1 MRKALENRSSPV
13 PVLAMVLLAALAG
26 CTTKGT
32 STPTTPDVAQP
43 RVKASELRAYCPTVT
58 LRDGTAYFSTYSG
71 DRTPDNVVYQAALTD
86 TTRSCQ
92 YGDGTIIIDAAV
104 AGKVVPGPKYHDG
117 TITMPIR
124 LAVLQGGKVV
134 YSKLQRQTATITN
147 GDTATQF
154 MFNDKGITVPRS
166 GQNDLQVFVGFDEG
180 PATADHKTAHMG
192 RKRK

>member
-71 DRTPDNVVYQAALTD
+71 DRTPDNVVYQAALTAACTYANTQMAAKYD
-86 TTRSCQ
+86 VVNPGALKRLVAA
-92 YGDGTIIIDAAV
+92 GTQLRPFPQDVLEASLKASNELYSEISAKNADFKKAIDAMA
-104 AGKVVPGPKYHDG
+104 A
-117 TITMPIR
+117 
-124 LAVLQGGKVV
+124 
-134 YSKLQRQTATITN
+134 
-147 GDTATQF
+147 F
-154 MFNDKGITVPRS
+154 RS
-166 GQNDLQVFVGFDEG
+166 DEYLWWQIAELTFDVFQVRTR
-180 PATADHKTAHMG
+180 A
-192 RKRK
+192 R